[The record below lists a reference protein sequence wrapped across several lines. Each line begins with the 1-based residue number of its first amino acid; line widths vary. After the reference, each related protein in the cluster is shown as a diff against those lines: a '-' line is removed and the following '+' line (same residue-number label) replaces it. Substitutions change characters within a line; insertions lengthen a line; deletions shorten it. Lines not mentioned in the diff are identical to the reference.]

1 MQIANAVFENR
12 RAAWMRRAVL
22 SFLGAIAVASIAVP
36 AGAQVVLGSGG
47 DVKVTDV
54 DLRAAGEL
62 IPLSARAGVLSR
74 KDNVEQQAKGLYL
87 RRVLAAE
94 ALKNGVDKDPV
105 VAAVLQLS
113 RERILSDALLAA
125 QDLAAAPSDAAQEAY
140 AQAAYK
146 ADPKRFEQPALTRT
160 KHILIRNAGPESK
173 SKAEELLA
181 KIKAGASFD
190 EIARNES
197 DDIETSA
204 SGGDLGFFPPG
215 KMVKQFEDA
224 AATLKSPGD
233 IAGPVLTEFGYH
245 LIKLEERRPAGLLPY
260 ADARDALRAEVRS
273 RAYRDSRT
281 EKVDKLLGQ
290 FKTDPAAVEAFT
302 KQYAK

>member
-1 MQIANAVFENR
+1 M
-12 RAAWMRRAVL
+12 
-22 SFLGAIAVASIAVP
+22 AVP
-36 AGAQVVLGSGG
+36 ASAQVVLGSGG

-94 ALKNGVDKDPV
+94 ALKNGVEKDPV
-105 VAAVLQLS
+105 IAAVLQLS

-146 ADPKRFEQPALTRT
+146 ADTKRFEQAELTRA
-160 KHILIRNAGPESK
+160 KHILVRNTGPQA
-173 SKAEELLA
+173 KAKADELLA
-181 KIKAGASFD
+181 RIKAGASFD
-190 EIARNES
+190 EVARNES

-204 SGGDLGFFPPG
+204 SGGDLGFFPAG
-215 KMVKQFEDA
+215 KMVKPFEDA
-224 AATLKSPGD
+224 AAALKNPGD
-233 IAGPVLTEFGYH
+233 VAGPVLTDFGYH
-245 LIKLEERRPAGLLPY
+245 LIKLEERRPAGILPY
-260 ADARDALRAEVRS
+260 ADAREALRAEVRS
-273 RAYRDSRT
+273 RAYRDSRS
-281 EKVDKLLGQ
+281 ERVDKLLGQ